1 MEANHSAT
9 SGRRE
14 EIEEIQGDVSTVA
27 TFFFLFF
34 FLQKK
39 PLYKYKKMR
48 G

>member
-1 MEANHSAT
+1 MEANR
-9 SGRRE
+9 SGQQGK
-14 EIEEIQGDVSTVA
+14 IEKTQGGVSTVA